1 MVQALS
7 AWPCFLAAFDSY
19 AIISDVGVHVSYLAF
34 LFWLPQYC
42 YSTPTS
48 VYLAFS
54 LHFHFT
60 LARVVADGWLN
71 LLRRQGK
78 TLRFD
83 WIVSNPP
90 VHRGQKDDFSVVR
103 ALLDGG
109 LGRLRKN
116 GRLYIVAQSYI
127 PLATIAE
134 SAAAAVGPSIKVR

>member
-1 MVQALS
+1 VVWS
-7 AWPCFLAAFDSY
+7 
-19 AIISDVGVHVSYLAF
+19 
-34 LFWLPQYC
+34 
-42 YSTPTS
+42 
-48 VYLAFS
+48 FS
-54 LHFHFT
+54 LHFHFVF
-60 LARVVADGWLN
+60 AGVVADGWLN

-103 ALLDGG
+103 ALLAGG

-116 GRLYIVAQSYI
+116 GRLYVVAQSYI

-134 SAAAAVGPSIKVR
+134 SAAAAVDPSVKVRQARLLSNTVGCLGSKIFRC